1 MVAYLNDVYRSSS
14 SSENENYD
22 YKLPIILIQSGDAYT
37 WIGEILQKDLY
48 NIIPPVFVQSPYPYP
63 IYNLT
68 NNQISKLWNIL
79 DKALIYNRKNFNK
92 SKIDFVMKDPQ
103 LFKNDPNFKG
113 QITNYV
119 KGIIVYM

>member
-14 SSENENYD
+14 SSENENYY

-37 WIGEILQKDLY
+37 WIGEISQKDLY
-48 NIIPPVFVQSPYPYP
+48 NIIPTVFDQSTYPYP

-68 NNQISKLWNIL
+68 NDQISKLWNIL
-79 DKALIYNRKNFNK
+79 DKALIHNRKNFNK

-103 LFKNDPNFKG
+103 LFKNDPNFNG
-113 QITNYV
+113 QIKNYV

>member
-1 MVAYLNDVYRSSS
+1 MVAYLNDVYSSF
-14 SSENENYD
+14 ENEND
-22 YKLPIILIQSGDAYT
+22 DCKLPIIFRSGDSNT
-37 WIGEILQKDLY
+37 WIGEISQKDLY

-68 NNQISKLWNIL
+68 NNQILKIWNII
-79 DKALIYNRKNFNK
+79 DKTLIYEKRSFDQ

-113 QITNYV
+113 KITNYV